1 MASFEDL
8 PQTPFQRFA
17 LHLFGSERGLLAT
30 PSHCGTYPVESTF
43 TPWDDSVSE
52 QRLTQFFVLD
62 HGPNGSPCPNETR
75 DFSPGFEAGTKN
87 NTAGMHSSFG
97 SPNHP

>member
-1 MASFEDL
+1 MTSFKNL
-8 PQTPFQRFA
+8 PQTPFQKFA

-30 PSHCGTYPVESTF
+30 PSQCGTYPVESTF

-62 HGPNGSPCPNETR
+62 HGPNGSPCPDEPR
-75 DFSPGFEAGTKN
+75 DFSPGVRSRDQEQHGRHALQLRP
-87 NTAGMHSSFG
+87 S
-97 SPNHP
+97 NHP